1 MRVAQKVHFPVGP
14 AVTGLDAR
22 VNMTPEEYLEARLD
36 QQIHWY
42 SAKSR
47 SNQIW
52 FRVLRL
58 IEIAFASASPFL
70 VNQITADTAALKII
84 VGSMGVC
91 VAVIAGIVSLYRF
104 QENWIEYRATAESL
118 KHEKFL
124 FLTKS
129 PPYEGENSFHAF
141 VSNVESLI
149 SKENTNWSGALREKP
164 KTKDEE

>member
-1 MRVAQKVHFPVGP
+1 
-14 AVTGLDAR
+14 
-22 VNMTPEEYLEARLD
+22 MTPEEYIEARLD

-52 FRVLRL
+52 FRALRL

-104 QENWIEYRATAESL
+104 QENWIEYRASA
-118 KHEKFL
+118 
-124 FLTKS
+124 
-129 PPYEGENSFHAF
+129 SF
-141 VSNVESLI
+141 
-149 SKENTNWSGALREKP
+149 
-164 KTKDEE
+164 

>member
-1 MRVAQKVHFPVGP
+1 MNLLVEAGLEERFTELCKKAARHRGFGDFWGHVLVAQGSMDVMLDPV
-14 AVTGLDAR
+14 VEVWD
-22 VNMTPEEYLEARLD
+22 V
-36 QQIHWY
+36 
-42 SAKSR
+42 
-47 SNQIW
+47 
-52 FRVLRL
+52 
-58 IEIAFASASPFL
+58 
-70 VNQITADTAALKII
+70 AALKII

-164 KTKDEE
+164 KTKDQE

>member
-1 MRVAQKVHFPVGP
+1 
-14 AVTGLDAR
+14 
-22 VNMTPEEYLEARLD
+22 MTPEEYIEARLD
-36 QQIHWY
+36 EQIHWY

-58 IEIAFASASPFL
+58 LEITFASTSPFL
-70 VNQITADTAALKII
+70 VSQITADTPTLKII

-104 QENWIEYRATAESL
+104 QENWIEYRSTAESL

-129 PPYEGENSFHAF
+129 PPYAGENSFHAF
-141 VSNVESLI
+141 VSNAESLI
-149 SKENTNWSGALREKP
+149 SKENAAWSGALRETPKP
-164 KTKDEE
+164 GKQE

>member
-1 MRVAQKVHFPVGP
+1 
-14 AVTGLDAR
+14 
-22 VNMTPEEYLEARLD
+22 MTPEEYIEARLD

-47 SNQIW
+47 SNQVW
-52 FRVLRL
+52 FKVLRL
-58 IEIAFASASPFL
+58 LEIVFACASPFL
-70 VNQITADTAALKII
+70 VSQITEDTSGLKII
-84 VGSMGVC
+84 VGALGVC

-104 QENWIEYRATAESL
+104 QENWIEYRSTAESL

-129 PPYEGENSFHAF
+129 PPYERENSFHAF

-164 KTKDEE
+164 KTKAQE

>member
-1 MRVAQKVHFPVGP
+1 
-14 AVTGLDAR
+14 
-22 VNMTPEEYLEARLD
+22 MTPEEYIEARLD
-36 QQIHWY
+36 EQIHWY

-58 IEIAFASASPFL
+58 LEIAFASTSPFL
-70 VNQITADTAALKII
+70 VSQITADTPALKII

-104 QENWIEYRATAESL
+104 QENWIEYRSTAESL

-129 PPYEGENSFHAF
+129 PPYDGDNSFHAF

-149 SKENTNWSGALREKP
+149 SKENAAWSSALREKP
-164 KTKDEE
+164 KPREQE

>member
-1 MRVAQKVHFPVGP
+1 
-14 AVTGLDAR
+14 
-22 VNMTPEEYLEARLD
+22 MTPEEYIEGRVD
-36 QQIHWY
+36 EQIHWY

-58 IEIAFASASPFL
+58 FEIAFASASPFL
-70 VNQITADTAALKII
+70 VSQITADTPALKII

-129 PPYEGENSFHAF
+129 PPYDGENSFHAF
-141 VSNVESLI
+141 VSNVESRI
-149 SKENTNWSGALREKP
+149 SKENTNWSGSVREKSN
-164 KTKDEE
+164 TGSRE

>member
-1 MRVAQKVHFPVGP
+1 
-14 AVTGLDAR
+14 
-22 VNMTPEEYLEARLD
+22 MTPEEYIEARLD

-52 FRVLRL
+52 FKFLRL
-58 IEIAFASASPFL
+58 LEIVFASASPFL
-70 VNQITADTAALKII
+70 VSQITEDTSVLKMI
-84 VGSMGVC
+84 VGAMGVC
-91 VAVIAGIVSLYRF
+91 VAAIAGIVSLYRF
-104 QENWIEYRATAESL
+104 QENWIEYRSTAESL

-129 PPYEGENSFHAF
+129 PPYESENSYHAF

-164 KTKDEE
+164 KTKELE

>member
-1 MRVAQKVHFPVGP
+1 
-14 AVTGLDAR
+14 
-22 VNMTPEEYLEARLD
+22 MTPEEYIEARLD

-52 FRVLRL
+52 FKGLRFL
-58 IEIAFASASPFL
+58 EIVFASASPFL
-70 VNQITADTAALKII
+70 VSQITEDTSALKII

-104 QENWIEYRATAESL
+104 QENWIEYRSTAESL

-129 PPYEGENSFHAF
+129 PPYEGENAFHAF
-141 VSNVESLI
+141 VRNVESLV
-149 SKENTNWSGALREKP
+149 SKENIGWSGALREKP
-164 KTKDEE
+164 KTKAQE